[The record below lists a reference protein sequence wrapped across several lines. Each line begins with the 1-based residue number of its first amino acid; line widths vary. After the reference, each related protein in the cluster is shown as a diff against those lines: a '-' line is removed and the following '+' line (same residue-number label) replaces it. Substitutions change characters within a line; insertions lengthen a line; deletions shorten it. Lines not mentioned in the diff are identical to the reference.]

1 MVGTE
6 ESGWL
11 AYPQGCSLESVCL
24 FVACELRGG
33 LWPRPGRGRS
43 GEDGTRGP
51 KKLPEP
57 AQAPGPKR
65 RWLSRVGQGAGRW
78 DQAAAASRSVPDPAP
93 AQRATLTFT
102 APTTLVATLG
112 TPPTHPDS
120 CPRAPTHGPCDLS
133 SGLTGLPSASLGP
146 ECLAPPLQVLAD
158 EELDSRVL
166 RNPQGAGALDSEPLL
181 GATATACPWAG
192 QGREDEAG
200 EQAGEWGGEECP
212 ICTEPYGPC
221 EHRLALLNC
230 GHGLCVGCLHQLLG
244 TAPSTSLGQVCC
256 PLCRQKTPML
266 EWEICRLQEELLQ
279 ADGPQGPRPPTP
291 PAPPRRGPGP
301 WASLEHRYQLR
312 FLAGPVGGQGC
323 LPFLPCPP
331 CLGTRL
337 WALRE
342 RGPCARRLALL
353 GLLALEL
360 VGLLLIFAPL
370 MLLGLLFMLL
380 DRSGH

>member
-1 MVGTE
+1 M
-6 ESGWL
+6 
-11 AYPQGCSLESVCL
+11 
-24 FVACELRGG
+24 
-33 LWPRPGRGRS
+33 
-43 GEDGTRGP
+43 
-51 KKLPEP
+51 
-57 AQAPGPKR
+57 
-65 RWLSRVGQGAGRW
+65 
-78 DQAAAASRSVPDPAP
+78 PDPAR

-102 APTTLVATLG
+102 ATTTLVATLG
-112 TPPTHPDS
+112 TPPTHLDS
-120 CPRAPTHGPCDLS
+120 CPRAPTHGPCDRS
-133 SGLTGLPSASLGP
+133 SGLTGLPSASPGP
-146 ECLAPPLQVLAD
+146 ECLAPPHQVLA
-158 EELDSRVL
+158 EEDLDSRVL
-166 RNPQGAGALDSEPLL
+166 RNGQGAGALDSEPLL
-181 GATATACPWAG
+181 GATATACPWAE
-192 QGREDEAG
+192 QAREDGAG
-200 EQAGEWGGEECP
+200 EQAGEWGEEECP
-212 ICTEPYGPC
+212 ICTEPYGPS
-221 EHRLALLNC
+221 EHRLVLLNC

-244 TAPSTSLGQVCC
+244 TAPSGSLGQVCC

-331 CLGTRL
+331 CLGARL

-342 RGPCARRLALL
+342 RGPCTRRLALL

-360 VGLLLIFAPL
+360 LGLLLIFAPL

>member
-1 MVGTE
+1 MVGTSRGQAAL
-6 ESGWL
+6 SGPWKL
-11 AYPQGCSLESVCL
+11 RTLRRA
-24 FVACELRGG
+24 VATSGSGQIRWRRHLWAQEL
-33 LWPRPGRGRS
+33 P
-43 GEDGTRGP
+43 
-51 KKLPEP
+51 
-57 AQAPGPKR
+57 
-65 RWLSRVGQGAGRW
+65 GAGPSDRDFPGW
-78 DQAAAASRSVPDPAP
+78 GKELGAGDQAAAASRSVPDPAR
-93 AQRATLTFT
+93 AQRAALTFT
-102 APTTLVATLG
+102 ATTTLVATLG
-112 TPPTHPDS
+112 TPPTHPNS

-133 SGLTGLPSASLGP
+133 SGLNGLPSASLGP
-146 ECLAPPLQVLAD
+146 ECLAPPRQALAEQD
-158 EELDSRVL
+158 LDSRVL
-166 RNPQGAGALDSEPLL
+166 RNAQGAGALDSEPLL

-192 QGREDEAG
+192 QAREDVAG
-200 EQAGEWGGEECP
+200 DQAGEWREEECP
-212 ICTEPYGPC
+212 ICTEPYGPS

-244 TAPSTSLGQVCC
+244 TAPSANLGQVCC

-279 ADGPQGPRPPTP
+279 ADGPQGPRAPSP

-331 CLGTRL
+331 CLGARL

-342 RGPCARRLALL
+342 RGPCTRRLALL

-360 VGLLLIFAPL
+360 LGLLLIFAPL
-370 MLLGLLFMLL
+370 MLLGLLFVLL